1 MVAVTDPASLQISCF
16 KIQEN
21 ILERCQCVIDPDLS
35 GRDCEIFEE
44 LPEIYIVIEKAAQ
57 AVGQLDRVGFSK
69 VQEDLAGLQV
79 LTNFPNGVG

>member
-57 AVGQLDRVGFSK
+57 AVGQLDRVGYRQIK
-69 VQEDLAGLQV
+69 EDLAGLQV
-79 LTNFPNGVG
+79 LANFPNEVG